1 MGNKLL
7 KGEKRKEKKKPKD
20 ILGYPKFMSRKKTKK
35 ATQLQMQAC
44 PKKKGRS
51 LIKTYGKTVA
61 GSRKRK
67 IVLGK

>member
-44 PKKKGRS
+44 PKKK
-51 LIKTYGKTVA
+51 
-61 GSRKRK
+61 RK
-67 IVLGK
+67 ITDQDIWKDSCRK